1 MDIYQFIDSKDI
13 RNYLLE
19 IKYEFTVPEVAFLI
33 YMSRGAA
40 LNKKFDAWQEIIDTM
55 TDCSMGERL
64 NMEEIPSFHRFLTE
78 YITLLKNLLKLFY
91 NSEKGIYTY
100 AFYEKEGNW
109 SGSVGKFGWVE
120 EGNLFSDFQ
129 TAISHLKK
137 NYPEESF
144 EKLRF
149 TKQYFSG
156 AEDESEKKLILEMNH
171 DLEILSVDEQD
182 VLNDSQEDL
191 FMTFEGMWFSFP
203 TPFRRGDI
211 LINRVISE
219 KPFVLNDIHTWGSKE
234 MLENGYSEED
244 GVVKNADRIVE
255 RLMKKGDTSDMN
267 YSGSYI
273 GEDVRNGFYIFS
285 EIFWNYL
292 YLERYAQPLK
302 GEQRALA
309 ALASSLS
316 PDRKKRISKELL
328 CDTVHYYFME
338 EQCRRNWKFIEQE
351 YISEGKKLV
360 GLQVSEPKE
369 NETC

>member
-1 MDIYQFIDSKDI
+1 M
-13 RNYLLE
+13 R
-19 IKYEFTVPEVAFLI
+19 
-33 YMSRGAA
+33 
-40 LNKKFDAWQEIIDTM
+40 
-55 TDCSMGERL
+55 
-64 NMEEIPSFHRFLTE
+64 
-78 YITLLKNLLKLFY
+78 
-91 NSEKGIYTY
+91 
-100 AFYEKEGNW
+100 
-109 SGSVGKFGWVE
+109 
-120 EGNLFSDFQ
+120 
-129 TAISHLKK
+129 
-137 NYPEESF
+137 
-144 EKLRF
+144 
-149 TKQYFSG
+149 
-156 AEDESEKKLILEMNH
+156 KKLILEMNH

-244 GVVKNADRIVE
+244 GVVKKADRTVE

-316 PDRKKRISKELL
+316 RIGKSGLVKNYSAIRFTTILWKSSAEGTGNLLSRNISQKE
-328 CDTVHYYFME
+328 
-338 EQCRRNWKFIEQE
+338 RNW
-351 YISEGKKLV
+351 
-360 GLQVSEPKE
+360 
-369 NETC
+369 

>member
-13 RNYLLE
+13 RNYLQDM
-19 IKYEFTVPEVAFLI
+19 KYKFTVPEAAFLI
-33 YMSRGAA
+33 YMSRRAT
-40 LNKKFDAWQEIIDTM
+40 LNEKLDAWQEIIDTM
-55 TDCSMGERL
+55 PDCSMGERL
-64 NMEEIPSFHRFLTE
+64 NMAEIPSFHKFLTE
-78 YITLLKNLLKLFY
+78 YIALLKNLLELFCK
-91 NSEKGIYTY
+91 SEKAVYMY
-100 AFYEKEGNW
+100 SFYEIEENW
-109 SGSVGKFGWVE
+109 AGSVGEFEWVE
-120 EGNLFSDFQ
+120 EGNLFSDYQ
-129 TAISHLKK
+129 TTISHLQRK
-137 NYPEESF
+137 YLQEPF
-144 EKLRF
+144 ERLRF
-149 TKQYFSG
+149 TKQYFSSVQ
-156 AEDESEKKLILEMNH
+156 DESEKKLTLEMNH
-171 DLEILSVDEQD
+171 DLEILSVDEQGI
-182 VLNDSQEDL
+182 LNDSQTDL

-244 GVVKNADRIVE
+244 GMVKNADRTVE
-255 RLMKKGDTSDMN
+255 RLIKKGDTSDMN

-273 GEDVRNGFYIFS
+273 GEDGRNGFYIFS

-316 PDRKKRISKELL
+316 PDREKRISEELL

-338 EQCRRNWKFIEQE
+338 EQCRRNRKFIEQE
-351 YISEGKKLV
+351 YRR
-360 GLQVSEPKE
+360 KE
-369 NETC
+369 TGRTSSK

>member
-13 RNYLLE
+13 RNYL
-19 IKYEFTVPEVAFLI
+19 KDMRYKFTVPETAFLI
-33 YMSRGAA
+33 YMCRRAT
-40 LNKKFDAWQEIIDTM
+40 LNEKFDAWQGIIDTM
-55 TDCSMGERL
+55 PDCSMGERL
-64 NMEEIPSFHRFLTE
+64 NMEEISSFQRFLTE
-78 YITLLKNLLKLFY
+78 YIALLKNLLKVFY
-91 NSEKGIYTY
+91 KSEKGIYTY
-100 AFYEKEGNW
+100 AFYEKERDW
-109 SGSVGKFGWVE
+109 SGSVRKFGWVE
-120 EGNLFSDFQ
+120 EGNLFLDFQ
-129 TAISHLKK
+129 MAMSHLKK
-137 NYPEESF
+137 NYLEEPF

-156 AEDESEKKLILEMNH
+156 AEDESEKNITLEMNH
-171 DLEILSVDEQD
+171 DLEILSVEEQGI
-182 VLNDSQEDL
+182 LNDSQRNL
-191 FMTFEGMWFSFP
+191 FITFEGMWFSFP

-219 KPFVLNDIHTWGSKE
+219 QPFVLNDIHTWGSKE

-244 GVVKNADRIVE
+244 GMVKNADRTVE

-316 PDRKKRISKELL
+316 PDREKRISEELL

-338 EQCRRNWKFIEQE
+338 EQCRRNRKFIEQE
-351 YISEGKKLV
+351 YISEGKKLA

>member
-33 YMSRGAA
+33 YMSRRAA
-40 LNKKFDAWQEIIDTM
+40 LNKKFAAWQTIIDTM
-55 TDCSMGERL
+55 PDCSMGERL

-78 YITLLKNLLKLFY
+78 YIALLKNLLKLFY
-91 NSEKGIYTY
+91 KSEKGVYTY

-109 SGSVGKFGWVE
+109 SGSVGEFGWVK

-171 DLEILSVDEQD
+171 DLEILSIDEQS
-182 VLNDSQEDL
+182 VLNDSQADL

-211 LINRVISE
+211 LINRVISK

-234 MLENGYSEED
+234 MLENGYLEENRL
-244 GVVKNADRIVE
+244 VKNADKIVE
-255 RLMKKGDTSDMN
+255 RLAKRGDTSDMN
-267 YSGSYI
+267 YSGCYVN
-273 GEDVRNGFYIFS
+273 EDARNGFYIFY
-285 EIFWNYL
+285 EVFWNYL
-292 YLERYAQPLK
+292 YLERYTQLLE
-302 GEQRALA
+302 GEQRALTA
-309 ALASSLS
+309 VASYLS
-316 PDRKKRISKELL
+316 PNRENRISEDLL
-328 CDTVHYYFME
+328 CNTVHYYFME
-338 EQCRRNWKFIEQE
+338 EYCRRSREFIERE
-351 YISEGKKLV
+351 YTSEGMKLA

-369 NETC
+369 SGIC